1 MIDRLFLA
9 INCPNCA
16 IVKAELDYNNAVD
29 DDFRGSEGQELMV
42 FSAVSNA
49 AARELLDK
57 YEFLA
62 NVKTPVLLADSGQ
75 IINDPIKVIE
85 YLRSNGM
92 TTT

>member
-16 IVKAELDYNNAVD
+16 IVKAELDYGNAVD
-29 DDFRGSEGQELMV
+29 DDFRGSDGQELRV
-42 FSAVSNA
+42 FSAVSNS
-49 AARELLDK
+49 AAREMLDK
-57 YEFLA
+57 YGLPE
-62 NVKTPVLLADSGQ
+62 NVKTPALLTDGEQ
-75 IINDPIKVIE
+75 ILNDPIKVIE